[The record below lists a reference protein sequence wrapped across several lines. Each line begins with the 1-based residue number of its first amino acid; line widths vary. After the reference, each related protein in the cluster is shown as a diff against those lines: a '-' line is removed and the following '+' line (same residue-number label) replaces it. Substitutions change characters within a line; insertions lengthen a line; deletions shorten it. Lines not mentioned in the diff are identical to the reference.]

1 MHVKRQEDLLIKV
14 SNLVKRTVVVSGV
27 AVAVTLGATATAHA
41 VEPATAASASA
52 MSTTVPST
60 VGDDGPVT
68 IQGAGDCTYI
78 LEYVGGYRITT
89 TRYALCNAASLPFP
103 GAGTRIAVC
112 SAGLTATGVLGAI
125 AVVACTAATG

>member
-1 MHVKRQEDLLIKV
+1 MITV
-14 SNLVKRTVVVSGV
+14 SNLVKRTAVVSGV

-41 VEPATAASASA
+41 VEPATVASASI

-60 VGDDGPVT
+60 VGNDGPVT
-68 IQGAGDCTYI
+68 IQGVGDCTYI
-78 LEYVGGYRITT
+78 LEYIGGYRITT
-89 TRYALCNAASLPFP
+89 TRYALCSAASLPVP

-125 AVVACTAATG
+125 SIAACTAATG